1 MRMQLKVIKADGTAE
16 EYLHTK
22 IVGTISNAFS
32 EVGRP
37 DIFIAEELAEVVTY
51 HLYHQ
56 QSRHSVATSEI
67 LSIIKVVLTST
78 NNEDAA
84 IALSEHYY
92 ERKLRRSRIE
102 VVRVDIQELS
112 DAELLNDT
120 ENLRSRYRWDKARIV
135 NDLVAEQGLSR
146 QTARTIA
153 SMVEERIFN
162 MGITPVPAGLIKQ
175 LVLRDAAAILQAQ
188 QQLQTV

>member
-146 QTARTIA
+146 QMARTIA
-153 SMVEERIFN
+153 SMVEEKIFN

>member
-37 DIFIAEELAEVVTY
+37 DMFIAEELAEVVTY

-56 QSRHSVATSEI
+56 QSRHSVASSEI

-84 IALSEHYY
+84 IGLSEHYY